1 MKTYY
6 ARVDRIQYRG
16 KIWGLGEPVVVD
28 DKEEMPEKLWESQEE
43 REQAIAE
50 YNKAQK
56 ELSVEGKDEKI
67 RSLMEQLKDAKTL
80 INELEKDNKALHKK
94 VEELKKAKPAD
105 EK

>member
-1 MKTYY
+1 MKTYF

-16 KIWGLGEPVVVD
+16 KIWGIGEPVVVD

-43 REQAIAE
+43 RDKAIAE

-67 RSLMEQLKDAKTL
+67 RSLMDQLKDAKTL
-80 INELEKDNKALHKK
+80 INELEKQNKSLNEK
-94 VEELKKAKPAD
+94 LKKKMTAPTD

>member
-16 KIWGLGEPVVVD
+16 KIWGIGEPVVVD
-28 DKEEMPEKLWESQEE
+28 DNEEMPEKLWESKEA
-43 REQAIAE
+43 RDAAIEE
-50 YNKAQK
+50 YNKAQR

-67 RSLMEQLKDAKTL
+67 KALMEELKEAKTL
-80 INELEKDNKALHKK
+80 INELEKKNKELNEK
-94 VEELKKAKPAD
+94 LKKKMTATPD

>member
-1 MKTYY
+1 MKTYF
-6 ARVDRIQYRG
+6 AKVDRIQYRG
-16 KIWGLGEPVVVD
+16 KIWGIGEPVVVD

-43 REQAIAE
+43 RDKAIAE

-67 RSLMEQLKDAKTL
+67 RSLMDQLKDAKTL
-80 INELEKDNKALHKK
+80 INELEKQNKSLNEK
-94 VEELKKAKPAD
+94 LKKKMTAPTD

>member
-1 MKTYY
+1 MKTYF
-6 ARVDRIQYRG
+6 AKVDRIQYRG
-16 KIWGLGEPVVVD
+16 KIWGIGEPVVVD

-43 REQAIAE
+43 RDKAIAE

-80 INELEKDNKALHKK
+80 INELEKQNKSLNEK
-94 VEELKKAKPAD
+94 LKKKMTATTD